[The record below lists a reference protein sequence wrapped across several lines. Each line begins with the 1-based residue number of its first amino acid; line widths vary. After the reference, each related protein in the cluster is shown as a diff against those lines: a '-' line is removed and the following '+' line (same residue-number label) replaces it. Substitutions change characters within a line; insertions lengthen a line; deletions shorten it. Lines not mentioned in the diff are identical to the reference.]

1 MKKRWAM
8 WGALLTCAAIL
19 AMLGVEASQQGGPGI
34 RFRDAGKRPGLKG
47 ITVCGRQRKTSIVE
61 VNGSGLCWLDYNND
75 GLLDLY
81 VVNGGTM
88 EDLEA
93 EKRGGRGAHHNYLYR
108 NNGDGTFTDVTEQAG
123 AGGFRW
129 GSGCAAADF

>member
-8 WGALLTCAAIL
+8 CVALLTCAAIL
-19 AMLGVEASQQGGPGI
+19 AMLGVEASQQSGPGI
-34 RFRDAGKRPGLKG
+34 RFRDAGTRAGLKG

-61 VNGSGLCWLDYNND
+61 VNGTGLCWLDYNND

-93 EKRGGRGAHHNYLYR
+93 EERGGGGAPTKNPWPHKR
-108 NNGDGTFTDVTEQAG
+108 DGDV
-123 AGGFRW
+123 
-129 GSGCAAADF
+129 